1 MKSKVAFFGV
11 LLLLFPIFLLSQQSE
26 QETLIV
32 NLGQSR
38 ELIPGFAIG
47 KVILGNPNV
56 CDFKTLNQRRTILLT
71 SKSIG
76 STNLIVY
83 DQTEK
88 IRVEYLIKVVQ
99 DIAIMKSDM
108 QKLFAD
114 IEGLKI
120 SEQRGKIT
128 LEGKIFN
135 VDDYIFI
142 MKTIAGNPNVINK
155 LKLDE
160 ETMKKL
166 GEKIIETIGIDEITF
181 KILRDKILL
190 EGEVISDAELK
201 KAEIIAETYA
211 PGLIVNTVTVNPQK
225 KGFIQ
230 APHVHISTQIV
241 ALTRRA
247 AQQIGI
253 RWLPTGT
260 LGVEPS
266 KSIQVG
272 GGMGP
277 LKEITGIV
285 SGLLPKLDLLYSE
298 GEAQQ
303 LSTATMVIRSGTSA
317 HQNMGGGEVPIPVP
331 QAGGAIG
338 IEYKEYGFIVD
349 ATPIVSKTSD
359 AVDVA
364 IKAQVVA
371 IGPEIAGAPSIIKN
385 EINTNVTVNSGDSIV
400 LAGLV
405 SDEFQKSVQGLPGLS
420 KIPILSSFFSSRGTQ
435 REQKEIYITLTP
447 TILPAGS
454 GSDKEKESLEKLKKK
469 LKVKEKIQD
478 K

>member
-1 MKSKVAFFGV
+1 MKNKFASLGV

-38 ELIPGFAIG
+38 ELVPGFAIG

-56 CDFKTLNQRRTILLT
+56 CDFKTLNQRRTLLLT
-71 SKSIG
+71 SKSVG

-83 DQTEK
+83 DQSEK

-99 DIAIMKSDM
+99 DVAIMKSDM

-135 VDDYIFI
+135 VDDYIFV
-142 MKTIAGNPNVINK
+142 MKTIAGNPNVINR

-166 GEKIIETIGIDEITF
+166 GEKITETIGIDEITF
-181 KILRDKILL
+181 KILKDKIML

-211 PGLIVNTVTVNPQK
+211 PGLIVNAITVNPQK

-230 APHVHISTQIV
+230 APHVHIATQIV
-241 ALTRRA
+241 SLTKSA
-247 AQQIGI
+247 AQQIGV
-253 RWLPTGT
+253 RWVPTGT
-260 LGVEPS
+260 IGVEPS

-272 GGMGP
+272 GGMG
-277 LKEITGIV
+277 LVRDITGIV

-303 LSTATMVIRSGTSA
+303 LSTATMVIRSGTSG
-317 HQNMGGGEVPIPVP
+317 HQNMGGGEIPIPVP

-364 IKAQVVA
+364 IKAQIVA
-371 IGPEIAGAPSIIKN
+371 IGPATAGAPTILKN
-385 EINTNVTVNSGDSIV
+385 EINTNVTVNAGESII

-405 SDEFQKSVQGLPGLS
+405 SDEFQKNVQGLPGLS
-420 KIPILSSFFSSRGTQ
+420 KIPILSTFFASKGTT

-447 TILPAGS
+447 TILPAGA
-454 GSDKEKESLEKLKKK
+454 GSEKEKKSLEKLKKK

>member
-1 MKSKVAFFGV
+1 MKSKLVSLGV
-11 LLLLFPIFLLSQQSE
+11 LLLLFPIFLMSQQSE

-38 ELIPGFAIG
+38 ELVLGFAIG
-47 KVILGNPNV
+47 KVILGNPNI
-56 CDFKTLNQRRTILLT
+56 CDFKTLNQRRTLLLT

-76 STNLIVY
+76 STNLIIY

-99 DIAIMKSDM
+99 DIAIMKSDL

-114 IEGLKI
+114 VEGLKI

-160 ETMKKL
+160 ETMEKL
-166 GEKIIETIGIDEITF
+166 GEKITETIGIDEITF
-181 KILRDKILL
+181 KILKDKIML

-211 PGLIVNTVTVNPQK
+211 PGLIVNAITVNPQK

-230 APHVHISTQIV
+230 APHVHIATQIV
-241 ALTRRA
+241 SLTKSA
-247 AQQIGI
+247 AQQIGV
-253 RWLPTGT
+253 RWFPTGT
-260 LGVEPS
+260 IGVEPS

-272 GGMGP
+272 GGMG
-277 LKEITGIV
+277 LVRDITGIV

-303 LSTATMVIRSGTSA
+303 LSTATMVIRSGTSG
-317 HQNMGGGEVPIPVP
+317 HQNMGGGEIPIPVP

-364 IKAQVVA
+364 IKAQIVA
-371 IGPEIAGAPSIIKN
+371 IGPVTSGAPTILKN
-385 EINTNVTVNSGDSIV
+385 EINTNVTVNAGDSII

-420 KIPILSSFFSSRGTQ
+420 KIPILNTFFASKGQT

-447 TILPAGS
+447 TILPAGA
-454 GSDKEKESLEKLKKK
+454 GSEKEKESLEKLKKK

>member
-1 MKSKVAFFGV
+1 MKNKLTSLGV

-38 ELIPGFAIG
+38 ELVPGFAIG

-56 CDFKTLNQRRTILLT
+56 CDFKTLNQRRTLLLT
-71 SKSIG
+71 SKSVG

-88 IRVEYLIKVVQ
+88 IRFEYLIKVVQ
-99 DIAIMKSDM
+99 NITIMKSDM

-135 VDDYIFI
+135 VDDYIFV
-142 MKTIAGNPNVINK
+142 MKTIAGNPNVVNR

-166 GEKIIETIGIDEITF
+166 GEKITETIGIDEITF
-181 KILRDKILL
+181 KILKDKIML

-211 PGLIVNTVTVNPQK
+211 PGLIVNAITVNPQK

-230 APHVHISTQIV
+230 APHVHIATQIV
-241 ALTRRA
+241 SLTKSA
-247 AQQIGI
+247 AQQIGV
-253 RWLPTGT
+253 RWVPTGT
-260 LGVEPS
+260 IGVEPS

-272 GGMGP
+272 GGMG
-277 LKEITGIV
+277 LVRDITGIV

-303 LSTATMVIRSGTSA
+303 LSTATMVIRSGTSG
-317 HQNMGGGEVPIPVP
+317 HQNMGGGEIPIPVP

-364 IKAQVVA
+364 IKAQIVA
-371 IGPEIAGAPSIIKN
+371 IGPVTSGAPTILKN
-385 EINTNVTVNSGDSIV
+385 EINTNVTVNAGESII

-420 KIPILSSFFSSRGTQ
+420 KIPILSTFFASKGTT

-447 TILPAGS
+447 TILPAGK
-454 GSDKEKESLEKLKKK
+454 GSEKEKESLEKLKKK